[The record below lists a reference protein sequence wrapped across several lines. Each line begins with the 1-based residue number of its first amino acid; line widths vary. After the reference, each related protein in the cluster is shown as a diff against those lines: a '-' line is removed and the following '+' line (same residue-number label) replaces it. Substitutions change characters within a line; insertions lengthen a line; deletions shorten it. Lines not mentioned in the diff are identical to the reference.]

1 MRSAL
6 KPSRET
12 DGIKD
17 MIVDF
22 HRQRK
27 RNSRKKSALTRT
39 PFTIKKII
47 WYNYKLLNKNV
58 PHGLDMRVTI
68 ICLQD
73 SLVSA

>member
-22 HRQRK
+22 H
-27 RNSRKKSALTRT
+27 KKEKETVV
-39 PFTIKKII
+39 
-47 WYNYKLLNKNV
+47 KN
-58 PHGLDMRVTI
+58 PLGPGHPLP
-68 ICLQD
+68 
-73 SLVSA
+73 